1 MSRRAME
8 RNEKKGV
15 TISEKER
22 EEAKVRRNKLVNPSY
37 DEVEAALKA
46 VKICDGCNDKGEIK
60 RKNAEGQCVLCG
72 GKGLVRDKDERKW
85 AAVFVLERADPAPKS
100 VEMVVE
106 DKRDREKL
114 IEEVSQKS
122 DAEVDALL
130 EQMGVSVKGED
141 GTSPQQG

>member
-1 MSRRAME
+1 MSRRAAE

-15 TISEKER
+15 YIGEKER
-22 EEAKVRRNKLVNPSY
+22 EEAKTRRNKLVNPSY

-46 VKICDGCNDKGEIK
+46 VKICEGCTEDKIK
-60 RKNAEGQCVLCG
+60 RKGPDGLCIMC
-72 GKGLVRDKDERKW
+72 KGAGVVRDKDERKW

-130 EQMGVSVKGED
+130 SQMGIDVKGED
-141 GTSPQQG
+141 GNPQQG